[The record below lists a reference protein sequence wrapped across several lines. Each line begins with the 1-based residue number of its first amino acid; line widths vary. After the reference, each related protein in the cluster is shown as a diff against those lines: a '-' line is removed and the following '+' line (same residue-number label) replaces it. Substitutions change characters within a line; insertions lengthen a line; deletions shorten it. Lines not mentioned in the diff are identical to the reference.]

1 MAKILILFGTDHGH
15 TRKIANRMA
24 DVIRERGHEVE
35 LVQGNKAPSD
45 FSPDGFD
52 ATVIGT
58 SVHMDL
64 HQISVRKL
72 VKEKLSAFER
82 IPSAY
87 FCVCLTAFGTRPQ
100 DMAQVKRYI
109 NDFTKY
115 TGLNPIKV
123 TAFAGALKYPDYNFV
138 RRFIAKLV
146 ARRVGADTNTK
157 GEYEYT
163 DWDTVT
169 RFAEEFADSLET
181 QDGARQT

>member
-15 TRKIANRMA
+15 TRKIANRIA
-24 DVIRERGHEVE
+24 EVTRERGHEVE
-35 LVQGNKAPSD
+35 LVQGNKAPSG

-52 ATVIGT
+52 AAIIGT
-58 SVHMDL
+58 SIHMGL

-72 VKEKLSAFER
+72 VKENLTAFER

-87 FCVCLTAFGTRPQ
+87 FCVCLTACGTRPQ
-100 DMAQVKRYI
+100 DTAQVERYI

-115 TGLNPIKV
+115 TGLHPMKV
-123 TAFAGALKYPDYNFV
+123 TAFAGALKYTDYNFF

-163 DWDTVT
+163 DWDAVT
-169 RFAEEFADSLET
+169 QFAEEFADSLET
-181 QDGARQT
+181 